1 MKFHEVTLPEML
13 DARERRA
20 DIQDEMLKRHAA
32 PLICFTMNIAGPI
45 KNSPLILH
53 AFRTGM
59 QELELSLKRC
69 RIAILEKYEI
79 NEATGNEVFYAAD
92 APAHVLKQ
100 ICCELEDAD
109 ELGRL
114 YDMDVLAMPDIAE
127 PSSPSC
133 EHAVSPVKIER
144 QSLGFPERSCII
156 CGASGRLCASR
167 RVHTVAELQKR
178 TQAILSSALR
188 DRTASRVAEY
198 AIRSLLYEVCVTP
211 KPGLVDRVNC
221 GSHRDMDIYTFMS
234 SSASLFPYFEQ
245 CFLIAY
251 DSAAVQETPSE
262 TFSRLRN
269 PGKLAENRMLR
280 ATDGVNTH
288 KGAIFTM
295 GIVCGALG
303 RLTAHRYIGDYAS
316 TANDAEPKSLYPE
329 SPVLEGFVSE
339 NTGSDRLGSQETESN
354 SHNFAEFNPKSVA
367 AECAAMTRGLTKKEC
382 GGACASG
389 SAAPTHGERLYQRYG
404 ITGVRGQVEAG
415 LPAVIEHGLPL
426 LEELLTAGYSE
437 DEAGAAVLLSMI
449 AHTVDTNLITR
460 SDIDTQRREADRAGQ
475 ILERF
480 LTSVRQPCTL
490 SHDDRTCASHTT
502 QAICSASNAPEQA
515 ENTASAQHS
524 PTSSAHT
531 AGETL
536 CTVLTDLDRD
546 YISRNLSPGG
556 SADLLAVCWMLHFCR
571 SM

>member
-114 YDMDVLAMPDIAE
+114 YDMDVLAMPGIAE
-127 PSSPSC
+127 DDSSGC
-133 EHAVSPVKIER
+133 EHAISPVKIER
-144 QSLGFPERSCII
+144 QLLGLPERSCII
-156 CGASGRLCASR
+156 CGAPGRLCASR
-167 RVHTVAELQKR
+167 RVHTVAELQER
-178 TQAILSSALR
+178 TQGILSSALR

-251 DSAAVQETPSE
+251 DSAAAQETPSE

-269 PGKLAENRMLR
+269 PGKLAENHMLR

-288 KGAIFTM
+288 KGAIFTI

-303 RLTAHRYIGDYAS
+303 RLTAHRYIDNFDSAVNDVE
-316 TANDAEPKSLYPE
+316 ANRIDAEQPVPKKIGSKHADLM
-329 SPVLEGFVSE
+329 GF
-339 NTGSDRLGSQETESN
+339 DPR
-354 SHNFAEFNPKSVA
+354 SVA

-382 GGACASG
+382 GACASG

-437 DEAGAAVLLSMI
+437 DETGAAVLLSMI

-460 SDIDTQRREADRAGQ
+460 SDIDTQHREADRAGH
-475 ILERF
+475 ILESF
-480 LTSVRQPCTL
+480 LTSVRQPCTI
-490 SHDDRTCASHTT
+490 SQDNHTCASHTA
-502 QAICSASNAPEQA
+502 QAICSACNAPEQA

-524 PTSSAHT
+524 PASSAHT

-536 CTVLTDLDRD
+536 CTVLSDLDRD